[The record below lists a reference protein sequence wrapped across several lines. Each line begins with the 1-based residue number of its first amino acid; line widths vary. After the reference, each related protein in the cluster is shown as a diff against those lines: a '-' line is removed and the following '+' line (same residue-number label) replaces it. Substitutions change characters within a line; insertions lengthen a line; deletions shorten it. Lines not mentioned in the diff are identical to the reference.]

1 MTKDF
6 GTGWKARAIRD
17 PELTD
22 RQWTLLNLGP
32 QSLAEAWMLQALK
45 MKYQIRGIKERG
57 QLYEDE
63 QF

>member
-6 GTGWKARAIRD
+6 GSGWRARAIRD
-17 PELTD
+17 PNLTD
-22 RQWTLLNLGP
+22 HQWTVLKLGP
-32 QSLAEAWMLQALK
+32 TSLAEAFMLQAMK
-45 MKYQIRGIKERG
+45 WKYQIRGIRERG